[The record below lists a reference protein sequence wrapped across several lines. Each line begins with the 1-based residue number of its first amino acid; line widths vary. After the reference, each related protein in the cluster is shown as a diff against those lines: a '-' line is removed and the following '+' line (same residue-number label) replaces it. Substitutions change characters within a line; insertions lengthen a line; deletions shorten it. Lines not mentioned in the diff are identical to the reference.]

1 MNDIYLTT
9 KKSFINNDG
18 SILLISKDNPEIIE
32 FHSTKFKGNIKTDKI
47 TFDLSFQ
54 RLNTSSRNICENNII
69 NN

>member
-1 MNDIYLTT
+1 MHDIYLTT

-32 FHSTKFKGNIKTDKI
+32 FHSRKFKDNIKADKI
-47 TFDLSFQ
+47 TFDLDFQ
-54 RLNTSSRNICENNII
+54 RLNTSSRNICKNNII